1 MLMLKLISFAD
12 LRYNLE
18 LFFDDQTDHY
28 NQGYYFI
35 LILIV
40 LDHFGPFSSFGQ
52 RACPK
57 KNAKSITFTFDV
69 HSGANSGFIL
79 LEVH

>member
-12 LRYNLE
+12 LNYNLE

-35 LILIV
+35 LIFKGGVLVSSSSRTMQSQKKCLHGLI
-40 LDHFGPFSSFGQ
+40 G
-52 RACPK
+52 
-57 KNAKSITFTFDV
+57 
-69 HSGANSGFIL
+69 NSTRI
-79 LEVH
+79 

>member
-35 LILIV
+35 LIFKGGVSSSRTMQSQKKCLHGLIGNSTRIQCWV
-40 LDHFGPFSSFGQ
+40 LNIKEIFLY
-52 RACPK
+52 C
-57 KNAKSITFTFDV
+57 
-69 HSGANSGFIL
+69 
-79 LEVH
+79 